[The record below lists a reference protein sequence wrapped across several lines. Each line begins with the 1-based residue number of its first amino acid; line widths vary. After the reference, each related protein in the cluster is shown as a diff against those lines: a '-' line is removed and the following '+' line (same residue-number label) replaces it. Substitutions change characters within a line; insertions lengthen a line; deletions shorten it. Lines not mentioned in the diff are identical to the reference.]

1 MSTLTDALQ
10 TKDTT
15 TENGMETNSSTLNDC
30 VNLFFTIG
38 AMRGQEMERLISL
51 FSKAFEE
58 DKQTALRILFW
69 VRDVRGGAGERQI
82 TKDILQYLAIT
93 NPTVLENV
101 IQFIPT
107 YGRWDDLHCLFNTT
121 LELKAIKLIVEGLE
135 SGNGLAA
142 KWTPRKGEVFN
153 KVRGYM
159 KVSPKTLRKMVVGL
173 SNTVEQHMCSKQWG
187 SIEYDKIPSLAMA
200 RYSKAF
206 YKNDE
211 DRFFDYKQSLKA
223 GDVKINAGALYPYD
237 VLKTLTRGDS
247 DIAIAQWD
255 ELPNYMEGVEGETIL
270 PVVDVSGSMTCP
282 AGNNQNLSCMDVAI
296 SLGLYISERNTGSL
310 KDTFMTFSEKPQIQ
324 KLKGNLLSKHTQL
337 KDSDW
342 GYSTNLEKVFETILQ
357 QAVKHDLPQ
366 SELPTKVLILSDME
380 FNQAVRRNETAYE
393 TIKRNFTENGYDVP
407 KVVFWNIQSRQDNFP
422 VRFDEEGVCL
432 VSGFSPSIMTSL
444 LGGDEMTPVSIMNKT
459 VNSERYEQIKI

>member
-38 AMRGQEMERLISL
+38 AMRGQKMERLISL

-69 VRDVRGGAGERQI
+69 VRDIRGGAGERQI
-82 TKDILQYLAIT
+82 TKDILSYLANT
-93 NPTVLENV
+93 NPSVLENV

-107 YGRWDDLHCLFNTT
+107 YGRWDDLHCLFNTP

-135 SGNGLAA
+135 NGSGLAA
-142 KWTPRKGEVFN
+142 KWTPRKGDVFN
-153 KVRGYM
+153 KIRSYM

-173 SNTVEQHMCSKQWG
+173 SKTVEQQMCSKQWG

-211 DRFFDYKQSLKA
+211 DRFFDYKQSLKV

-237 VLKTLTRGDS
+237 VIKTLTKGDR
-247 DIAIAQWD
+247 DIAVAQWE
-255 ELPNYMEGVEGETIL
+255 ELPNYMEGVEGKVIL
-270 PVVDVSGSMTCP
+270 PVVDVSGSMTVP
-282 AGNNQNLSCMDVAI
+282 AGGNPNLSCMDVAI

-310 KDTFMTFSEKPQIQ
+310 KDTFMTFSEKPQLQ
-324 KLKGNLLSKHTQL
+324 KLKGDLANKHNQL
-337 KDSDW
+337 ERSEW
-342 GYSTNLEKVFETILQ
+342 GYSTNLEKVFDKILQ

-380 FNQAVRRNETAYE
+380 FNQAVRSDDTAFETV
-393 TIKRNFTENGYDVP
+393 KRSFTENGYDIP
-407 KVVFWNIQSRQDNFP
+407 KVVFWNIQSRQNNFP
-422 VRFDEEGVCL
+422 VRFDEEGTCL

-444 LGGDEMTPVSIMNKT
+444 LGGDDMTPVSIMNKT